1 MKQDAVRLLKTFKK
15 GLREKRRDHLTA
27 EELEARIRRV
37 ERLARLREVNEPLEL
52 PLT

>member
-1 MKQDAVRLLKTFKK
+1 MSVSVEKLLIAYKK

-27 EELEARIRRV
+27 VELEARIQRV